1 MEISKKKLLSL
12 IKENIDEMAMD
23 FDTPDRPDS
32 GIQDKLQTGETPFK
46 KVPLPKTG
54 DEPNKN
60 FQELLASERYRQVI
74 QTLREKTGVNTPLRT
89 INDIMPLQAML
100 RDAHNN
106 ICQTELE
113 HREQLEQLAIKMVM
127 KELGVKQG
135 QIEYSAKITGMDR
148 VDASGFNRE
157 SNIPQQPNVPE
168 VNLEVEENLMDDLAK
183 LNMEKAKRRL
193 INSMIQ
199 GSSKRGHYM
208 YSYVQGEIRRIT
220 GSDSLIN
227 SYGIMMSIN
236 DTLYWQLSDKQ
247 MMSIMGGNGG
257 EGEPNIGGVE
267 RIDRNSKPPKVT
279 VEGINFPVI
288 VHELIKGT
296 MELIAALRGEPDD
309 INLASKV
316 RETEDTLEKEIWDLR
331 LGPAIWDRVRNTI
344 PAEILDDDAEKV
356 IQLLLYT
363 RIVERPAKEFLV
375 FMREVISNTDSGK
388 RLMKLLSDSMNK
400 GIRNYD
406 YEQTMKQFDFEL
418 DDLTKETD
426 DNGLKDF
433 LGGLGIDLSDT
444 DDEE

>member
-12 IKENIDEMAMD
+12 IKENIEEMAMD
-23 FDTPDRPDS
+23 FDTEDRPDS
-32 GIQDKLQTGETPFK
+32 GIQNKLQAGETPFK

-74 QTLREKTGVNTPLRT
+74 QTFREKTGVNTPLRT
-89 INDIMPLQAML
+89 TNDIMPLQAML
-100 RDAHNN
+100 ADAHNN
-106 ICQTELE
+106 ICQTELA
-113 HREQLEQLAIKMVM
+113 HRGRLEQLAIEMVM

-135 QIEYSAKITGMDR
+135 QIEYSAKITGMDT

-168 VNLEVEENLMDDLAK
+168 VNLEVEENLMNDLVK

-208 YSYVQGEIRRIT
+208 YSYVQDELRRIT

-227 SYGIMMSIN
+227 SYGILMSIN

-247 MMSIMGGNGG
+247 MMSIMGGGGG

-309 INLASKV
+309 VNLVSKV

-344 PAEILDDDAEKV
+344 PAEILDDDAEKS

-363 RIVERPAKEFLV
+363 RIVEKPAKEFLV
-375 FMREVISNTDSGK
+375 FMKEVISNTDRGK
-388 RLMKLLSDSMNK
+388 RLMKLLSDAINK
-400 GIRNYD
+400 GIRDYD
-406 YEQTMKQFDFEL
+406 YEQTMNQFDFEL

-426 DNGLKDF
+426 DDSLKDF
-433 LGGLGIDLSDT
+433 LGDLGIDLPSDN
-444 DDEE
+444 

>member
-375 FMREVISNTDSGK
+375 FMREVISNTDIGK